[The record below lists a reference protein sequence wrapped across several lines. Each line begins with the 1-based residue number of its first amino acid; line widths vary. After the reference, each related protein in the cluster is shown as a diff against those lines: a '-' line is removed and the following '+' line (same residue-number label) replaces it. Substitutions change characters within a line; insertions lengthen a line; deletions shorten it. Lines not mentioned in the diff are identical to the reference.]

1 MSLIFPSNPQLD
13 DAHIENG
20 VAYKWNGTKWI
31 ASNKFE
37 DAVVTEYANIQTV
50 QGSNTVIIEPEKY
63 NYYKIEVDGQV
74 DIDIPVSTPFS
85 TFILELNILT
95 TGAIGYRID
104 LASYVQNLSVSAQDT
119 SPYALFFKPDGTKMY
134 VVGFTGRDVNEYD
147 LSTAWDIST
156 ASYVQNFSVSAQ
168 ELSPTGLF
176 FKPDGTK
183 MYVVGISSDA
193 VNEYDLST
201 AWDISTA
208 SYVQN
213 FGVNA
218 QESVPIGL
226 FFKPDG
232 TKMYVLGV
240 SGDAV
245 YEYTL
250 ITAWDIST
258 ASYVQN
264 FLVSAQDSA
273 PYGLFFKPDGTKMF
287 VAGANGDA
295 VYEYTLITAWDISSA
310 SYVQNF
316 SVLEEENNPK
326 GIYFKPDGTKMY
338 VVGTTGRDV
347 NEYDTFLVGYQ
358 PDITWGSNIQ
368 WENKIA
374 PDLTE
379 NNGNNL
385 LIKFTTYD
393 GQNWVGSPIATNL
406 GVS

>member
-95 TGAIGYRID
+95 TGAIGYLID
-104 LASYVQNLSVSAQDT
+104 LASYVQNFSVSAEDTDIRSIVFKPDGTKMYLVGRGQDEVNEYDLSTAWDISTASYVQNFSVADQET
-119 SPYALFFKPDGTKMY
+119 SPTGLFFKPDGTKMY
-134 VVGFTGRDVNEYD
+134 VLGQSGRDVNEYDLSTAWDISTASYVQNFSVADQETSPTGLFFKPDGTKMYVIGEAGDDVNEYD

-168 ELSPTGLF
+168 DTS
-176 FKPDGTK
+176 
-183 MYVVGISSDA
+183 
-193 VNEYDLST
+193 
-201 AWDISTA
+201 
-208 SYVQN
+208 
-213 FGVNA
+213 
-218 QESVPIGL
+218 
-226 FFKPDG
+226 
-232 TKMYVLGV
+232 
-240 SGDAV
+240 
-245 YEYTL
+245 
-250 ITAWDIST
+250 
-258 ASYVQN
+258 
-264 FLVSAQDSA
+264 

-287 VAGANGDA
+287 VVGEAGDA
-295 VYEYTLITAWDISSA
+295 VYEYTLTTAWDISTA

-316 SVLEEENNPK
+316 SVLAEDVNPR
-326 GIYFKPDGTKMY
+326 GLSFKSDGTKMY
-338 VVGTTGRDV
+338 VVGASGRDI

-368 WENKIA
+368 WENKIS